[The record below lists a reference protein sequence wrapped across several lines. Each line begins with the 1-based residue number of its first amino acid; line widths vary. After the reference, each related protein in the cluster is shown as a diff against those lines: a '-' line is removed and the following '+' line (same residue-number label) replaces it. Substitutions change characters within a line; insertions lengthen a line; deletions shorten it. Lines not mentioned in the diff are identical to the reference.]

1 MRQQQNPKGE
11 VIMKKHRVTTYF
23 LVVAFLVM
31 FVNVVSAQSSERNI
45 DWDRVSQNLVKA
57 LQSDN
62 PGMQQSAMRL
72 VIQFS
77 DKVDVSDAVNN
88 LMRIYRFSEN
98 TKERQLALV
107 TLHKIGN
114 EYAMDFTK
122 RNMKF
127 ETDEKIKKMAT
138 ACLSQQKTNVASTD
152 SEKEL
157 AAK

>member
-1 MRQQQNPKGE
+1 
-11 VIMKKHRVTTYF
+11 MKSHRITTYF
-23 LVVAFLVM
+23 LVVVFLVM
-31 FVNVVSAQSSERNI
+31 FANVVSAQSDARNI
-45 DWDRVSQNLVKA
+45 DWDRVSENLVEA
-57 LQSDN
+57 IQSDN
-62 PGMQQSAMRL
+62 PGVQQAAMRL

-77 DKVDVSDAVNN
+77 DKVDVSDAVKD
-88 LMRIYRFSEN
+88 LMSIYRFSEN

-138 ACLSQQKTNVASTD
+138 ACLSQQKTNVASVD
-152 SEKEL
+152 NEKAL
-157 AAK
+157 ATK